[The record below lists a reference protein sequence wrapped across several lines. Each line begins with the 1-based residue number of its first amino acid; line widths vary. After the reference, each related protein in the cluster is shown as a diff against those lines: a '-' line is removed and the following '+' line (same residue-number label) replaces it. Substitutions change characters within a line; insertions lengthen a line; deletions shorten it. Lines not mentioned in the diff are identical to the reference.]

1 MWNETS
7 WIRRKPAN
15 LSAVQALA
23 SIGQV
28 RLIRTF
34 DDLFRQ
40 LEQPIAQILLTRNDI
55 MDFTQYKNAQ
65 NTLNEL
71 MDMGIIPIVNE
82 TIHYQFLKSS
92 LVITIVC
99 RPSQPGSFMPIICFS

>member
-71 MDMGIIPIVNE
+71 MDMGII
-82 TIHYQFLKSS
+82 L
-92 LVITIVC
+92 
-99 RPSQPGSFMPIICFS
+99 